1 MCKRKSIL
9 ISTPSKAYKTYD
21 EAFREARALVAHI
34 KYYCQ
39 KRNFSIYNILVGASN
54 INPRLAEYRTVPN
67 GIGHPIREL
76 IQKSE
81 KCPYVE
87 AHLHIFI
94 IDSEHADTLAGLI
107 IDYLSKRHCSTIN
120 SDYRL
125 HLRKNEIPDYDLNK
139 VSNYITVQS
148 KNLFSCKSQST
159 NQSTSQKQ
167 DKSENAN
174 LSKEQNE
181 LLFNLRFSYLLA
193 KFLFKLSKIFNDV
206 FLEELLNIRN
216 QLCKASDYVKRNM
229 LNHAYN
235 ICDDTTANLT
245 IIRQKLRNL
254 LHLSNLVNKHLLE
267 LESENIY
274 KNILEK
280 LEKQQFSS
288 G

>member
-1 MCKRKSIL
+1 MFLK
-9 ISTPSKAYKTYD
+9 
-21 EAFREARALVAHI
+21 
-34 KYYCQ
+34 
-39 KRNFSIYNILVGASN
+39 
-54 INPRLAEYRTVPN
+54 
-67 GIGHPIREL
+67 
-76 IQKSE
+76 
-81 KCPYVE
+81 
-87 AHLHIFI
+87 
-94 IDSEHADTLAGLI
+94 
-107 IDYLSKRHCSTIN
+107 
-120 SDYRL
+120 
-125 HLRKNEIPDYDLNK
+125 
-139 VSNYITVQS
+139 
-148 KNLFSCKSQST
+148 
-159 NQSTSQKQ
+159 

-235 ICDDTTANLT
+235 ICDNTTVDLT
-245 IIRQKLRNL
+245 VIRQKLRNL
-254 LHLSNLVNKHLLE
+254 LHSSRLENKEPLE

-288 G
+288 D